1 MAGTTG
7 EVKPI
12 YAIQI
17 VIEDKNTENNKYI
30 QTKAEY
36 TSDGNYQTKIIDEA
50 ENVTQY
56 EYNENTGDLT
66 KVIDAKNNETNYTYD
81 NLGRVTEV
89 KKEASQKEYTNS
101 YTYENDRLKTITHN
115 GFTYTFIYDD
125 FGNLKQTKVGEQV
138 LSTKNYASNNG
149 NLTSEEYG
157 NSQTISYGYD
167 RFNRLTKVEGTN
179 GKYEY
184 TYNANSNVKT
194 IVDSINN
201 NTETFTYDLAERLVK
216 SINTNGFTKEYEYD
230 INNNV
235 KLRKYTLNNQ
245 SNSLYY
251 NFDRANRL
259 TSLKLNDDVTWSN
272 TMDKLSRLSE
282 NQITS
287 GDKNYTTSYTF
298 TDVSDVQNKTTT
310 LLKSIKNGEND
321 EISYTYDELGNIETI
336 KKGDTLTNKYYYDEL
351 SQLVRED
358 DVEQNKTITYEYDT
372 GGNLLNKKEYPYTT
386 EATIT
391 GTPSKTTVYSY
402 ENTNWKDQLTSFD
415 GKQITYDNIGNILTY
430 DGNNYTWQNGIELAG
445 ITNSSKNQTITY
457 KYNDSGIR
465 TQKTVNGV
473 TTSYYLDGSKVIY
486 EQIGENIICY
496 IYDENDRVIGLKYDD
511 TQYYYIRNGQNDI
524 IGILDS
530 NLNQIVSYE
539 YDSWGNILSIKDENG
554 NEITDSNNIG
564 LINPYRYRSYRYDT
578 ETGLYYLQSRYYS
591 PEWGRFIS
599 CDKFMQ
605 SGQGILDNNMYIYC
619 INNPVKNY
627 DPNGEAALIALLIGV
642 TSGIS
647 GITTFITIREQDKKS
662 GNKTN
667 YLDAI
672 ARSVVNAG
680 TFLSIGYLANDF
692 GNFKIEKKPIQSN
705 LLESGTFVPKEYW
718 TRKAPIHS
726 IPNTRINHLRLNL
739 KTNVI
744 ENSTVIYD
752 FSGRQR
758 YRIDWTNHGRMD
770 HSNPHLH
777 EIIWGYKY
785 SPEKGY
791 EIRWNL
797 KK

>member
-81 NLGRVTEV
+81 NSSRVTEV

-115 GFTYTFIYDD
+115 GFTYTFIYDE

-138 LSTKNYASNNG
+138 LSTKNYASNNE

-259 TSLKLNDDVTWSN
+259 TSLKLNDNVTWSN

-287 GDKNYTTSYTF
+287 GDKNYITSYTF

-473 TTSYYLDGSKVIY
+473 TTNYYLDGSKVIY
-486 EQIGENIICY
+486 EQTGENIIYY

-554 NEITDSNNIG
+554 NEIIDSNNIG

-605 SGQGILDNNMYIYC
+605 SGQSILDNNMYIYC

>member
-81 NLGRVTEV
+81 NLGRVLEV

-115 GFTYTFIYDD
+115 GFTYTFIYDE

-138 LSTKNYASNNG
+138 LSTKNYAINNG

-496 IYDENDRVIGLKYDD
+496 IYDENDRVIGLKYND

-554 NEITDSNNIG
+554 NEIIDSNNIG

-605 SGQGILDNNMYIYC
+605 SGQSILDNNMYIYC

>member
-81 NLGRVTEV
+81 NLGRVLEV

-115 GFTYTFIYDD
+115 GFTYTFIYDE

-138 LSTKNYASNNG
+138 LSTKNYAINNG

-430 DGNNYTWQNGIELAG
+430 DGNNDTGQKGRELAG

-496 IYDENDRVIGLKYDD
+496 IYDENDRVIGLKYND

-554 NEITDSNNIG
+554 NEIIDSNNIG

-605 SGQGILDNNMYIYC
+605 SGQSILDNNMYIYC

>member
-56 EYNENTGDLT
+56 EYNENTGDLI

-81 NLGRVTEV
+81 NLGRVLEV

-115 GFTYTFIYDD
+115 GFTYTFIYDE

-138 LSTKNYASNNG
+138 LSTKNYATNNG

-235 KLRKYTLNNQ
+235 KLRKYTLNNL

-259 TSLKLNDDVTWSN
+259 TSLKLNDNVTWSN

-287 GDKNYTTSYTF
+287 GEKKYTTSYIF

-321 EISYTYDELGNIETI
+321 EILYTYDELGNIETI

-402 ENTNWKDQLTSFD
+402 DNTNWKDQLTSFD
-415 GKQITYDNIGNILTY
+415 GKQITYDNIGNVLTY
-430 DGNNYTWQNGIELAG
+430 DGNNYTWQNGRELAG

-473 TTSYYLDGSKVIY
+473 TTNYYLDGSKVIY
-486 EQIGENIICY
+486 EQTGENIIYY

-591 PEWGRFIS
+591 PEWGRFIN
-599 CDKFMQ
+599 F
-605 SGQGILDNNMYIYC
+605 DNYGGEIGSLLSHNGYAYC
-619 INNPVKNY
+619 GNNPVNLFDENGNWFLSVVAFAAKAIASVIVPIIKAAVCTVATVAIVAAAVVVEDVVKEVEQKNNEENHIVY
-627 DPNGEAALIALLIGV
+627 KLIDKKDNKKVKYVGRTKNEEARKRVHKKIHPDLTFVRIERGLTKEQARGLEQMYMIEYHTRNYYNKIN
-642 TSGIS
+642 GIS
-647 GITTFITIREQDKKS
+647 PKNKKLDIYMEAGRQFLHYV
-662 GNKTN
+662 GN
-667 YLDAI
+667 I
-672 ARSVVNAG
+672 
-680 TFLSIGYLANDF
+680 LSNEAM
-692 GNFKIEKKPIQSN
+692 
-705 LLESGTFVPKEYW
+705 YW
-718 TRKAPIHS
+718 T
-726 IPNTRINHLRLNL
+726 
-739 KTNVI
+739 
-744 ENSTVIYD
+744 
-752 FSGRQR
+752 GR
-758 YRIDWTNHGRMD
+758 
-770 HSNPHLH
+770 
-777 EIIWGYKY
+777 
-785 SPEKGY
+785 
-791 EIRWNL
+791 
-797 KK
+797 

>member
-81 NLGRVTEV
+81 NSSRVTEV

-138 LSTKNYASNNG
+138 LSTKNYTSNNG

-157 NSQTISYGYD
+157 NSQTISYSYD

-496 IYDENDRVIGLKYDD
+496 IYDENDRVIGLKYND

-554 NEITDSNNIG
+554 NEIIDSNNIG

-605 SGQGILDNNMYIYC
+605 SGQSILDNNMYIYC

>member
-81 NLGRVTEV
+81 NSSRVTEV

-138 LSTKNYASNNG
+138 LSTKNYAINNG

-496 IYDENDRVIGLKYDD
+496 IYDENDRVIGLKYND

-554 NEITDSNNIG
+554 NEIIDSNNIG

-605 SGQGILDNNMYIYC
+605 SGQSILDNNMYIYC

>member
-179 GKYEY
+179 EKYEY

>member
-81 NLGRVTEV
+81 NLGRVLEV

-115 GFTYTFIYDD
+115 GFTYTFIYDE

-138 LSTKNYASNNG
+138 LSTKNYAINNG

-496 IYDENDRVIGLKYDD
+496 IYDENDRVIGLKYND

-554 NEITDSNNIG
+554 NEIIDSNNIG

-605 SGQGILDNNMYIYC
+605 SGQSILDNNMYIYC

-791 EIRWNL
+791 EIR
-797 KK
+797 KKKKK